1 MIKIKK
7 ENSTKITGKGILK
20 KISEKGIEIEDVK
33 TEIVETI
40 TFDMLNELVG
50 KNVSVAFTNKDEED
64 EE

>member
-33 TEIVETI
+33 TGELETI
-40 TFDMLNELVG
+40 TFNMLSELVG